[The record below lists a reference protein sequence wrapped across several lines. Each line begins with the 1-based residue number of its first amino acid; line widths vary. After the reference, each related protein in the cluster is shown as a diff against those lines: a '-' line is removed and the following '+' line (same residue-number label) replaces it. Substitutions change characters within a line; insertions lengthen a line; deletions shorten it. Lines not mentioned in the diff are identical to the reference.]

1 MAGTAV
7 PCKCVKCGKE
17 IDGKFNGQ
25 YWGIQMAYIGNNGP
39 YCPECAA
46 AINCANVTNMP
57 LDLDWLGKDKC
68 CYRCGSY
75 FICHPLF
82 SKDAKPEGVKSTELK
97 FRIGWRNKDIN
108 KRFEWK
114 NDTTVTINGDLEDVE
129 NLLKHLKTMKP
140 NTPIDDTWQEDWEW
154 TIA

>member
-1 MAGTAV
+1 MAGTVA
-7 PCKCVKCGKE
+7 PCKCVKCGKIIE
-17 IDGKFNGQ
+17 SQVDGQ
-25 YWGIQMAYIGNNGP
+25 CYSIQSWYIGGNGP
-39 YCPECAA
+39 LCYECSGWGNKVEFHNQ
-46 AINCANVTNMP
+46 I
-57 LDLDWLGKDKC
+57 DLNSFGNDKC
-68 CYRCGSY
+68 CYQCSKY

-82 SKDAKPEGVKSTELK
+82 AKPEGVKSTELK